1 MADDF
6 SEVRAYANRLRLAPA
21 EHIKNVATAAASTVE
36 KVASE
41 ARSHAPRARPWLSTS
56 DGIRTDTSV
65 RGGTIR
71 AAVYSPRDPLGRNVG
86 LHVEYG
92 TSDTT
97 PQPFMTPAFEKGR
110 AAFIAEVGRIVA
122 RL

>member
-1 MADDF
+1 MADF
-6 SEVRAYANRLRLAPA
+6 SEVRAYSNRLRLSGSQ
-21 EHIKNVATAAASTVE
+21 HIEQVRRAASSTVD
-36 KVASE
+36 KVAEE
-41 ARSHAPRARPWLSTS
+41 ARQNAPRDRPWLGTT
-56 DGIRTDTSV
+56 DGIRTDTSG

-71 AAVYSPRDPLGRNVG
+71 ASVYSPRDPFGRNVG

-110 AAFIAEVGRIVA
+110 KSFVAEVGRIVS

>member
-1 MADDF
+1 MADF
-6 SEVRAYANRLRLAPA
+6 SEVRAYANRLRLASPQ
-21 EHIKNVATAAASTVE
+21 HIANIEKAASSTVE
-36 KVASE
+36 KVAEE
-41 ARSHAPRARPWLSTS
+41 ARQKAPSARPWLSTS

-71 AAVYSPRDPLGRNVG
+71 ASVYSPRDPRGRNVG

-110 AAFIAEVGRIVA
+110 EAFISEVGRIVA